1 MATTP
6 RIEPVDGIHPAN
18 LNTVLAHAPQMMTRF
33 GELYGELWQNGELP
47 ADLREMTRLRNARV
61 TDCGF

>member
-6 RIEPVDGIHPAN
+6 RLTSAVPDQEASFG
-18 LNTVLAHAPQMMTRF
+18 TVMSHAPEMLGRF
-33 GELYGELWQNGELP
+33 GALYAELWQNGSLP

-61 TDCGF
+61 TDCGY

>member
-6 RIEPVDGIHPAN
+6 RISSAIDGQPPEFGN
-18 LNTVLAHAPQMMTRF
+18 VLAHTPETIGRF
-33 GELYGELWQNGELP
+33 GILYAQLWQAGELP

-61 TDCGF
+61 TDCGY

>member
-6 RIEPVDGIHPAN
+6 RLTSAIAGQEPNFAS
-18 LNTVLAHAPQMMTRF
+18 VLSHAPEMLARF
-33 GELYGELWQNGELP
+33 GTLYAELWQQGTLP

-61 TDCGF
+61 TDCGY

>member
-6 RIEPVDGIHPAN
+6 RLNSAIAGAPADFGS
-18 LNTVLAHAPQMMTRF
+18 VMSHAPQLIERF
-33 GELYGELWQNGELP
+33 GELYAQLWQQGELP

-61 TDCGF
+61 TDCGY